1 MNEFERICV
10 ECQECCKWLTFV
22 LDVPDREYFTEV
34 YEARGCE
41 VTKDK
46 VGDNRIIVKVPQVCQ
61 HLVEGVG
68 CTIYEK
74 RPRFCR
80 AYDGREDYFMY
91 KQCKLPLEI
100 PKDDR

>member
-1 MNEFERICV
+1 MNETEAICV

-22 LDVPDREYFTEV
+22 LDVPDVAYFTEV
-34 YEARGCE
+34 YEARGCK

-46 VGDNRIIVKVPQVCQ
+46 VGDNRIIVMVPQVCQ
-61 HLVEGVG
+61 HLGKLG
-68 CTIYEK
+68 CAIYET

-91 KQCKLPLEI
+91 EICKLPLEV
-100 PKDDR
+100 PKNDR